1 MARVRMF
8 LTITAIGV
16 FYFAA
21 TVNAE
26 TETWYVLSPAAGKC
40 YSGKDLYVFN
50 GTDKRARSIGSPG
63 EARRTFQK
71 LGHYK
76 GTEPLSAA
84 SPERAVIV
92 KGRFPGNSSDTAL
105 TYFRDLERC
114 EELTY
119 KIG

>member
-1 MARVRMF
+1 MARLRIF
-8 LTITAIGV
+8 LAGTAIGV
-16 FYFAA
+16 FCFAA
-21 TVNAE
+21 TANAE
-26 TETWYVLSPAAGKC
+26 TETWYVLSPATGKC

-92 KGRFPGNSSDTAL
+92 KGRFPGDGSDTAL
-105 TYFRDLERC
+105 TYFRDLDRC
-114 EELTY
+114 EELTF